1 MCLVLAPI
9 IPFIPLLTGGAVSAP
24 QSPPQQQIQQNQQ
37 NQPNDQNQ
45 QTEENPNDIENIED
59 FMSRFGRTYASP
71 AEQLFRQGVFTQN
84 LGIINVS
91 FKRFLELDCIS
102 SCSLQAHNALFAAG
116 AQTYFLRMNQ
126 FGDRTLEEIS
136 AEYTGLGLLSS
147 APASLAPSQVT
158 QGQLPVNYNPPRSV
172 DTEGGCRTAVT
183 EEQQQ
188 WSRFQFLMAYIPK
201 SQFLTFLILFPNK
214 LTKNTKKKRNLIRLV
229 YGQVTLCSL
238 SPCSLI

>member
-24 QSPPQQQIQQNQQ
+24 QSPPPQSPPQPDDQI
-37 NQPNDQNQ
+37 Q
-45 QTEENPNDIENIED
+45 QTEENPDDIENIED
-59 FMSRFGRTYASP
+59 FMSRFGRTYTSP

-91 FKRFLELDCIS
+91 FKRFLKPELS
-102 SCSLQAHNALFAAG
+102 HHVLLQAHNALFAAG

-188 WSRFQFLMAYIPK
+188 WFRFLMAYIPEF
-201 SQFLTFLILFPNK
+201 QFMTFLILFP
-214 LTKNTKKKRNLIRLV
+214 TKILHGKVL
-229 YGQVTLCSL
+229 
-238 SPCSLI
+238 

>member
-59 FMSRFGRTYASP
+59 FMSRFGRTYTSP

-91 FKRFLELDCIS
+91 FKRFLKPELS
-102 SCSLQAHNALFAAG
+102 HHVLF
-116 AQTYFLRMNQ
+116 R
-126 FGDRTLEEIS
+126 
-136 AEYTGLGLLSS
+136 
-147 APASLAPSQVT
+147 
-158 QGQLPVNYNPPRSV
+158 
-172 DTEGGCRTAVT
+172 
-183 EEQQQ
+183 
-188 WSRFQFLMAYIPK
+188 
-201 SQFLTFLILFPNK
+201 LT
-214 LTKNTKKKRNLIRLV
+214 
-229 YGQVTLCSL
+229 TLCSL
-238 SPCSLI
+238 LVPRLTS